1 MPLTIRPAVADDQY
15 AITAIVRA
23 ARINPRDLDWQRF
36 LLAQWGQDIIGVGQ
50 VRPHEDGS
58 RELASI
64 AVVPEWQG
72 NGVGGALIRALLAR
86 ETGPL
91 HLMCIDS
98 RERYYERF
106 GFQRLDRRA
115 MPPYFRRFMRLAPV
129 IRLLSINRLRLIVMG
144 RAA

>member
-1 MPLTIRPAVADDQY
+1 MGL
-15 AITAIVRA
+15 A
-23 ARINPRDLDWQRF
+23 AR
-36 LLAQWGQDIIGVGQ
+36 
-50 VRPHEDGS
+50 S
-58 RELASI
+58 S
-64 AVVPEWQG
+64 
-72 NGVGGALIRALLAR
+72 ALLAR
-86 ETGPL
+86 EAGPL

-129 IRLLSINRLRLIVMG
+129 IGLLSLNRLRVIVMG